1 MNAEHYRALEAMY
14 KSAPINALYPPE
26 IEISD
31 RQAIISIEVKP
42 EYFHS
47 MGALHGSVYFKLLD
61 DSAALAAASIN
72 EANPMLTVSFT
83 TELKRPVSKGRV
95 KAVGKVVRVEGAK
108 MFLESVM
115 YDDNNQQIATGSG
128 LFLPAKVS
136 LSEVESYKR
145 MP

>member
-1 MNAEHYRALEAMY
+1 MNADHYRALEAMY
-14 KSAPINALYPPE
+14 VSAPINAIYPPE

-72 EANPMLTVSFT
+72 EANPMLTVTFT
-83 TELKRPVSKGRV
+83 TQIKRPVSKGRV
-95 KAVGKVVRVEGAK
+95 KAVGKVVRIEGAK
-108 MFLESVM
+108 SYLESVM
-115 YDDNNQQIATGSG
+115 YDDTGQEIATGGG

-136 LSEVESYKR
+136 LSEVESYR
-145 MP
+145 RVL